1 MPDMQTNP
9 DLENTGIITI
19 VPMKPLSESKSRL
32 AKSFSQEDREELS
45 LGLLRRVTEAV
56 KASSIGDLWVVGGDT
71 RVRDAALNAGGQWI
85 EEMGQDL
92 NDTLGK
98 AFERAFE
105 LGSAAMYLASD
116 LPFIKASDVVSV
128 QQASRQQDNI
138 SLAPA
143 RRDGGTN
150 AILVPKGE
158 LFRPE
163 LGGKSFIKHLSQA
176 AQLGVSVAICYSPG
190 LGFDL
195 DTPDDLEAYEHM
207 EPGLMERLL
216 PGRFP

>member
-1 MPDMQTNP
+1 MIPDMQTNP

-56 KASSIGDLWVVGGDT
+56 KASSIGDLWVVGGDA
-71 RVRDAALNAGGQWI
+71 RVRDAARNVGGQWI

-105 LGSAAMYLASD
+105 LASAEVPIVDPIKIDNKIISALPQPGETVAPMPYWFPKVNCSGRNLAARALSSTFLRLRDSGSPWQSATA
-116 LPFIKASDVVSV
+116 
-128 QQASRQQDNI
+128 QA
-138 SLAPA
+138 
-143 RRDGGTN
+143 
-150 AILVPKGE
+150 
-158 LFRPE
+158 
-163 LGGKSFIKHLSQA
+163 
-176 AQLGVSVAICYSPG
+176 
-190 LGFDL
+190 
-195 DTPDDLEAYEHM
+195 
-207 EPGLMERLL
+207 
-216 PGRFP
+216 